1 MTAVAVP
8 VQRRDKVGWN
18 DLVWLTWRQH
28 RWMVGVVAAILG
40 VGAVLCLVLAAVV
53 DATGETEVLGGQVGV
68 YGLAQLA
75 ALVPLGVGAVIAVFW
90 AAPLVSR
97 EYEQKTS
104 VVVWSQDLTP
114 ARWVLGKIVL
124 LGVPAIGLAAGFGAA
139 VRQLMA
145 VVNELRP
152 LEYRPFRPFEQQVFE
167 AAPLVQVGYAAFG
180 FALGLALSTLTRRTV
195 VAMGLTLGGFI
206 VARGI
211 VMAAWRPYYQ
221 TPVREVW
228 PYEINGSRPGFS
240 GPDDLRM
247 YVDSGYLDAAGNEVS
262 FPTVCAR
269 TARNGDDF
277 QQCMVDHGIV
287 NNFSDYQPVD
297 RVGAFQ
303 VTEFFVFAVP
313 AVALLVFAYYWVK
326 RSHRI

>member
-8 VQRRDKVGWN
+8 VQRRDKVGWG
-18 DLVWLTWRQH
+18 DLLWLTWRQH
-28 RWMVGVVAAILG
+28 RWMVGTVAVVLG
-40 VGAVLCLVLAAVV
+40 VGAVVCLVLAAVI
-53 DATGETEVLGGQVGV
+53 DATGTTEIFGKIGV
-68 YGLAQLA
+68 FGLAQLA
-75 ALVPLGVGAVIAVFW
+75 ALVPLGVGAVVAVFW

-97 EYEQKTS
+97 EYELKTS

-145 VVNELRP
+145 VMNQLRP
-152 LEYRPFRPFEQQVFE
+152 LDYRPFRPFEPLTFE

-180 FALGLALSTLTRRTV
+180 FALGLALSALTRRTL
-195 VAMGLTLGGFI
+195 VAMALTLGGYI
-206 VARGI
+206 VARGL
-211 VMAAWRPYYQ
+211 VLALWRPYYQ
-221 TPVREVW
+221 TPLREVW
-228 PYEINGSRPGFS
+228 PYKINGSRPGFAS
-240 GPDDLRM
+240 NDNRM
-247 YVDSGYLDAAGNEVS
+247 YVDSGYLDAAGNEVP

-277 QQCMVDHGIV
+277 QQCMADHGIV

-297 RVGAFQ
+297 RVVAFQ

>member
-8 VQRRDKVGWN
+8 VQRRDKVGWG
-18 DLVWLTWRQH
+18 DLLWLTWRQH
-28 RWMVGVVAAILG
+28 RWMVGSVATILV

-53 DATGETEVLGGQVGV
+53 DATGTTEILGRIGV
-68 YGLAQLA
+68 YGLTQMA
-75 ALVPLGVGAVIAVFW
+75 ALVPMGVAAVIAVFW
-90 AAPLVSR
+90 AAPLVAR

-139 VRQLMA
+139 VRHLMA
-145 VVNELRP
+145 VMNEQQP
-152 LEYRPFRPFEQQVFE
+152 LVYRPFRPFEPPTFE

-180 FALGLALSTLTRRTV
+180 FALGLALSALTRRTL
-195 VAMGLTLGGFI
+195 VAMALTLGGYI
-206 VARGI
+206 VARGL
-211 VMAAWRPYYQ
+211 VMGAWRPYYQ
-221 TPVREVW
+221 TPIREVW
-228 PYEINGSRPGFS
+228 PYETNGSRPGFS

-247 YVDSGYLDAAGNEVS
+247 YVDSGYLDAAGNEVP

-277 QQCMVDHGIV
+277 RQCMADHGIV
-287 NNFSDYQPVD
+287 ANFSDYQPVD

-303 VTEFFVFAVP
+303 VMEFFVFAVP
-313 AVALLVFAYYWVK
+313 AAALLVFAYYWVK